1 MEAESHTTPIHVG
14 KAGRAGVPINTPT
27 SPLFSFFMS
36 LEIDPAKI
44 SAVFALGEWHYV
56 APNSFGV
63 DAYELVRPHPISPD
77 RSDIRAL
84 GDLYPKDKQAYSG
97 ACWETECGYRM
108 AMPLFEVKAYKFLW

>member
-1 MEAESHTTPIHVG
+1 MICHLHQANG
-14 KAGRAGVPINTPT
+14 KNKISRHQT
-27 SPLFSFFMS
+27 SNLETIFFMS

-44 SAVFALGEWHYV
+44 SAVFALGEQHHV
-56 APNSFGV
+56 APNSFLV

-77 RSDIRAL
+77 RSDIRHL
-84 GDLYPKDKQAYSG
+84 GDLYPDDKQAYSG

>member
-1 MEAESHTTPIHVG
+1 
-14 KAGRAGVPINTPT
+14 
-27 SPLFSFFMS
+27 MS

-77 RSDIRAL
+77 RSHIRAL
-84 GDLYPKDKQAYSG
+84 GDLYPKDKQAYLG
-97 ACWETECGYRM
+97 ACWETECGDRM